1 MTIKRQKYATLK
13 FKVFLFFHFNDS
25 MFCLVCSIRYGVPM
39 PGVPDDP
46 EDAPADMT
54 AEERAAACCSLTAS
68 LQVTLDEADRIEKNN
83 LGQSRC

>member
-1 MTIKRQKYATLK
+1 
-13 FKVFLFFHFNDS
+13 
-25 MFCLVCSIRYGVPM
+25 M